1 MRQDCAAEP
10 TPSAMAHEGD
20 LAMPTMIEYDEASP
34 EVRAV
39 YEEIARAR
47 GIDPRNLNNAW
58 KVAAVHPGNLRR
70 MWERGREVMAPGALD
85 GRTKELI
92 YFAVAISQQCDYCV
106 ASHGYQARRKGVT
119 EEEIAELIAVVGL
132 AVEGTRLA
140 AAYRTPV
147 DEDFSKAFG

>member
-1 MRQDCAAEP
+1 M
-10 TPSAMAHEGD
+10 T
-20 LAMPTMIEYDEASP
+20 PTMIEYDDALP

-39 YEEIARAR
+39 YEEVAQAR
-47 GIDPRNLNNAW
+47 GIHPRDVNNAW

-85 GRTKELI
+85 GMTKELI
-92 YFAVAISQQCDYCV
+92 YLAVAISQQCDYCV

-119 EEEIAELIAVVGL
+119 EAQMAELISVVGL

-147 DEDFSKAFG
+147 DEDFSRSFG